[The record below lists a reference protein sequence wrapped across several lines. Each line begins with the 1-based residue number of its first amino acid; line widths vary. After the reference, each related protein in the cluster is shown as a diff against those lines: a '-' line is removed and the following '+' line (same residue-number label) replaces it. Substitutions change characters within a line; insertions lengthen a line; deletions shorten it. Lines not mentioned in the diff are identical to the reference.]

1 MTSRM
6 LLERGKSPKDC
17 FLTLRRLYLL
27 TSRLYLASDCQRSSN
42 SQKQQSSSAFDKASK
57 LPKMK
62 SFVFL
67 ASLWATFWAPFV
79 VCEVSEEAQQL
90 ALKWAPM
97 VWLHP
102 EEKFFPASPEFIINN
117 MEVNSDKT
125 YSIEAFTTVAR
136 LASRRSFL
144 LNLIIFCCLN

>member
-1 MTSRM
+1 
-6 LLERGKSPKDC
+6 
-17 FLTLRRLYLL
+17 
-27 TSRLYLASDCQRSSN
+27 
-42 SQKQQSSSAFDKASK
+42 
-57 LPKMK
+57 MK

-67 ASLWATFWAPFV
+67 ATLWATFRAPFV
-79 VCEVSEEAQQL
+79 VCDVSEEAQQL
-90 ALKWAPM
+90 ALKWAPL

-125 YSIEAFTTVAR
+125 YSIEAFRTVAR

-144 LNLIIFCCLN
+144 LNLIIITSLLLLGQSASIFMHTCALPHTPTDGVARILFLTPVP